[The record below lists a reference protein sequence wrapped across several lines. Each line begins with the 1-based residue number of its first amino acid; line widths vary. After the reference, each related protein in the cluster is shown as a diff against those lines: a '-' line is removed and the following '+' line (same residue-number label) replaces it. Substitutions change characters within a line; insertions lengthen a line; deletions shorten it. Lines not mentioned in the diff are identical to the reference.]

1 MPERSLADWLNLLES
16 RHPSEIEL
24 GLNRVSMVWQRLQAE
39 HGFNQQKSP
48 LAITVAG
55 TNGKGSSL
63 ACMQAI
69 LLEHGYSTGMFTSP
83 HFLHY
88 NERICL
94 GGEPVADQLIV
105 DAFELIEAQ
114 CGDISLTYFEFG
126 TLAALVI
133 FYQAQPDVMLLE
145 VGLGG
150 RLDAINIIDA
160 DVAVLTSV
168 ALDHQDWLGDT
179 REAIAREKLGIARSG
194 RPLIVGEQDHPAGF
208 EQMVAETGANALFAG
223 KDFSLTAEDP
233 FAVSLLCSH
242 WKEPGQLEIDQLAQ
256 SSLLAINK
264 TVALQALLA
273 AGIELEVATSR
284 KALQQVG
291 LRGRQQKLNFRG
303 VEVVLDVAHNPAA
316 ATQLSRSLAAQQGG
330 CVAVASV
337 LDDKDWSGILA
348 AMSPVISHWHI
359 AEISQSSRAS
369 KGQYL
374 LDLLYNAAQ
383 SGDLHQ
389 SIEEAFLQAVDAVSA
404 DSEAQRIVVFG
415 SFHTVALVLNL
426 ILAEV
431 GIE

>member
-24 GLNRVSMVWQRLQAE
+24 GLHRVSLVWQRLQSE
-39 HGFNQQKSP
+39 HGFNQQKPP

-94 GGEPVADQLIV
+94 GGVPVADQIIV

-114 CGDISLTYFEFG
+114 CGNISLTYFEFG

-133 FYQAQPDVMLLE
+133 FYQARPDVMLLE

-179 REAIAREKLGIARSG
+179 REAIAREKLGIARPG
-194 RPLIVGEQDHPAGF
+194 RPLIIGEQDHPAGF
-208 EQMVAETGANALFAG
+208 ELMVAETGADALFAG
-223 KDFSLTAEDP
+223 KHFSHTDGNP
-233 FAVSLLCSH
+233 FAVSLIGIGD
-242 WKEPGQLEIDQLAQ
+242 EDGQVEIDQLAQ

-291 LRGRQQKLNFRG
+291 LRGRQQRLNFRG
-303 VEVVLDVAHNPAA
+303 VEVILDVAHNPAA
-316 ATQLSRSLAAQQGG
+316 ATKLAQRLAAQQGTS
-330 CVAVASV
+330 VAVASV
-337 LDDKDWSGILA
+337 LDDKDWSGILE
-348 AMSPVISHWHI
+348 AMSLVISHWHI
-359 AEISQSSRAS
+359 AEISQISRAS

-374 LDLLYNAAQ
+374 LDLLYNADQ
-383 SGDLHQ
+383 SGDLHR
-389 SIEEAFLQAVDAVSA
+389 SIEEAFLQAVDAVSV
-404 DSEAQRIVVFG
+404 DTEAQRIVVFG

>member
-1 MPERSLADWLNLLES
+1 MPERSLADWLDLLES

-24 GLNRVSMVWQRLQAE
+24 GLHRVSLVWQRLQTE
-39 HGFNQQKSP
+39 HGFNQQKPP

-55 TNGKGSSL
+55 TNGKGSTL
-63 ACMQAI
+63 ACMQAL
-69 LLEHGYSTGMFTSP
+69 LLEHGYTTGMFTSP

-94 GGEPVADQLIV
+94 GGVPVSDQLIV

-114 CGDISLTYFEFG
+114 CDDISLTYFEFG

-133 FYQAQPDVMLLE
+133 FYQARPEVMLLE

-179 REAIAREKLGIARSG
+179 REAIAREKLGIARPG
-194 RPLIVGEQDHPAGF
+194 RPLIIGEQDYPAGF
-208 EQMVAETGANALFAG
+208 EQLVAETGANALFAG
-223 KDFSLTAEDP
+223 KDFSHTDGNP
-233 FAVSLLCSH
+233 FATSLIGSFN
-242 WKEPGQLEIDQLAQ
+242 EQPGQLEIDQLAQ

-273 AGIELEVATSR
+273 AGIALEIDTSR
-284 KALQQVG
+284 RALHQVG
-291 LRGRQQKLNFRG
+291 LTGRQQRINFRG
-303 VEVVLDVAHNPAA
+303 VEVILDVAHNPAA
-316 ATQLSRSLAAQQGG
+316 ATKLAQTLAAQQGAYL
-330 CVAVASV
+330 AVASV
-337 LDDKDWSGILA
+337 LDDKDWSGILG

-374 LDLLYNAAQ
+374 LDLLYNAGQ
-383 SGDLHQ
+383 SGDLHR
-389 SIEEAFLQAVDAVSA
+389 SIEEAFLQAIDAVSV

-431 GIE
+431 GSE

>member
-1 MPERSLADWLNLLES
+1 MPERSLADWLNLLEG

-24 GLNRVSMVWQRLQAE
+24 GLHRVSLVWQRLQSE
-39 HGFNQQKSP
+39 HGFNQQKPP

-94 GGEPVADQLIV
+94 GGVPVADQIIV

-114 CGDISLTYFEFG
+114 CGNISLTYFEFG

-133 FYQAQPDVMLLE
+133 FYQARPDVMLLE

-179 REAIAREKLGIARSG
+179 REAIAREKLGIARPG
-194 RPLIVGEQDHPAGF
+194 RPLIIGEQDHPVGF
-208 EQMVAETGANALFAG
+208 AQMVAETGADPVFAG
-223 KDFSLTAEDP
+223 KDFSHTDGNP
-233 FAVSLLCSH
+233 FAASLIGIGG
-242 WKEPGQLEIDQLAQ
+242 EDGQLEIDQLAQ

-291 LRGRQQKLNFRG
+291 LRGRQQTLNFRG
-303 VEVVLDVAHNPAA
+303 VEVILDVAHNPAA
-316 ATQLSRSLAAQQGG
+316 ATKLAQSLAAQQGTS
-330 CVAVASV
+330 VAVASV
-337 LDDKDWSGILA
+337 LDDKDWSGILG

-359 AEISQSSRAS
+359 AEISQNSRAS

-374 LDLLYNAAQ
+374 LDLLYNADQ
-383 SGDLHQ
+383 SGDLHR
-389 SIEEAFLQAVDAVSA
+389 SIEEAFLQAVDAVSV
-404 DSEAQRIVVFG
+404 DTEAQRIVVFG

>member
-1 MPERSLADWLNLLES
+1 
-16 RHPSEIEL
+16 
-24 GLNRVSMVWQRLQAE
+24 
-39 HGFNQQKSP
+39 
-48 LAITVAG
+48 
-55 TNGKGSSL
+55 
-63 ACMQAI
+63 
-69 LLEHGYSTGMFTSP
+69 MFTSP

>member
-1 MPERSLADWLNLLES
+1 MPERSLADWLDLLES

-24 GLNRVSMVWQRLQAE
+24 GLHRVSLVWQRLQSE
-39 HGFNQQKSP
+39 HGFNQQKPP

-94 GGEPVADQLIV
+94 GGVPVADQIIV

-114 CGDISLTYFEFG
+114 CGNISLTYFEFG

-179 REAIAREKLGIARSG
+179 REAIALEKLGIARPG
-194 RPLIVGEQDHPAGF
+194 RPLIIGEQDHPAGF
-208 EQMVAETGANALFAG
+208 ELMVAETGADALFAG
-223 KDFSLTAEDP
+223 KHFSHTDGNP
-233 FAVSLLCSH
+233 FAASLIGIGG
-242 WKEPGQLEIDQLAQ
+242 EDGQLEIDQLAQ

-273 AGIELEVATSR
+273 AGIELEVANSR

-291 LRGRQQKLNFRG
+291 LRGRQQRLNFRG
-303 VEVVLDVAHNPAA
+303 VEVILDVAHNPAA
-316 ATQLSRSLAAQQGG
+316 ATKLAERLAAQQGTS
-330 CVAVASV
+330 VAVASV
-337 LDDKDWSGILA
+337 LDDKDWSGILD
-348 AMSPVISHWHI
+348 AMSLVISHWHI

-374 LDLLYNAAQ
+374 LDLLYNADQ
-383 SGDLHQ
+383 SGDLHR
-389 SIEEAFLQAVDAVSA
+389 SIEEAFLQAVDAVSV
-404 DSEAQRIVVFG
+404 DTETQRIVVFG
-415 SFHTVALVLNL
+415 SFHMVALVLNL

>member
-24 GLNRVSMVWQRLQAE
+24 GLHRVSLVWQRLQSE
-39 HGFNQQKSP
+39 HGFNQQKPP

-94 GGEPVADQLIV
+94 GGVPVADQIIV

-114 CGDISLTYFEFG
+114 CGNISLTYFEFG

-179 REAIAREKLGIARSG
+179 REAIAREKLGIARPG
-194 RPLIVGEQDHPAGF
+194 RPLIIGEQDHPVGF
-208 EQMVAETGANALFAG
+208 KQMVAETGADPVFAG
-223 KDFSLTAEDP
+223 KDFSHTDGNP
-233 FAVSLLCSH
+233 FAVSLIGIGG
-242 WKEPGQLEIDQLAQ
+242 EDGQLEIDQLAQ

-284 KALQQVG
+284 KALQQAG

-303 VEVVLDVAHNPAA
+303 VEVILDVAHNPAA
-316 ATQLSRSLAAQQGG
+316 ATKLAQRLAAQQGTS
-330 CVAVASV
+330 VAVASV
-337 LDDKDWSGILA
+337 LDDKDWSGILE
-348 AMSPVISHWHI
+348 AMSLVISHWHI
-359 AEISQSSRAS
+359 AEISQISRAS

-374 LDLLYNAAQ
+374 LDLLYNADQ
-383 SGDLHQ
+383 SGDLHR
-389 SIEEAFLQAVDAVSA
+389 SIEEAFLQAVDAVSV
-404 DSEAQRIVVFG
+404 DTEAQRIVVFG

>member
-24 GLNRVSMVWQRLQAE
+24 GLHRLSVVWQRIQIE
-39 HGFNQQKSP
+39 QGFNQQKTP

-94 GGEPVADQLIV
+94 DGKPVADDVIIA
-105 DAFELIEAQ
+105 AFELIESH
-114 CGDISLTYFEFG
+114 CGEISLTYFEFG
-126 TLAALVI
+126 ALAALVI
-133 FYQAQPDVMLLE
+133 FYQAQPQVMLLE

-150 RLDAINIIDA
+150 RLDAINIIDT

-194 RPLIVGEQDHPAGF
+194 RPLVIGEQDYPIGF
-208 EQMVAETGANALFAG
+208 EQMIAETGADALFAG
-223 KDFSLTAEDP
+223 KDFSYTESNP
-233 FAVSLLCSH
+233 FAVNVAG
-242 WKEPGQLEIDQLAQ
+242 PNGQFEIDQLAQ

-273 AGIELEVATSR
+273 AGIELDIETSR
-284 KALQQVG
+284 NVLQQVG
-291 LRGRQQKLNFRG
+291 LTGRQQQLNFRG
-303 VEVVLDVAHNPAA
+303 VEVILDVAHNPAA
-316 ATQLSRSLAAQQGG
+316 ATQLAQSLSAWQGS

-337 LDDKDWSGILA
+337 LDDKDWSGIVG
-348 AMSPVISHWHI
+348 AMSAVIGHWHL

-374 LDLLYNAAQ
+374 LDLLYNADQ
-383 SGDLHQ
+383 KGELHR
-389 SIEEAFLQAVDAVSA
+389 SIEEAFLQAVNAVTV
-404 DSEAQRIVVFG
+404 DGVAQKIVVFG
-415 SFHTVALVLNL
+415 SFHTVALVLHL

-431 GIE
+431 GSE

>member
-1 MPERSLADWLNLLES
+1 MPERSLADWLNLLEG

-24 GLNRVSMVWQRLQAE
+24 GLHRVSLVWQRLQSE
-39 HGFNQQKSP
+39 HGFNQQKPP

-94 GGEPVADQLIV
+94 GGVPVADQIIV

-114 CGDISLTYFEFG
+114 CGNISLTYFEFG

-133 FYQAQPDVMLLE
+133 FYQARPDVMLLE

-179 REAIAREKLGIARSG
+179 REAIAREKLGIARPG
-194 RPLIVGEQDHPAGF
+194 RPLIIGEQDHPVGF
-208 EQMVAETGANALFAG
+208 KQMVAETGADALFAG
-223 KDFSLTAEDP
+223 KDFSYTDENP
-233 FAVSLLCSH
+233 FAVSLIGIGG
-242 WKEPGQLEIDQLAQ
+242 EDGQLEIDQLAQ
-256 SSLLAINK
+256 SSLLATNK

-291 LRGRQQKLNFRG
+291 LRGRQQRLNFRG
-303 VEVVLDVAHNPAA
+303 VEVILDVAHNPAA
-316 ATQLSRSLAAQQGG
+316 ATKLAQSLAAQQGTS
-330 CVAVASV
+330 VAVASV
-337 LDDKDWSGILA
+337 LDDKDWSGILG
-348 AMSPVISHWHI
+348 AMSLVISHWHI
-359 AEISQSSRAS
+359 AEISQISRAS

-374 LDLLYNAAQ
+374 LDLLYNADQ
-383 SGDLHQ
+383 SGDLHR
-389 SIEEAFLQAVDAVSA
+389 SIEEAFLQAVDAVSV
-404 DSEAQRIVVFG
+404 DTEAQRIVVFG

>member
-24 GLNRVSMVWQRLQAE
+24 GLHRVSLVWQRLQSE
-39 HGFNQQKSP
+39 HGFNQQKPP

-94 GGEPVADQLIV
+94 GGVPVADQIIV

-114 CGDISLTYFEFG
+114 CGNISLTYFEFG

-133 FYQAQPDVMLLE
+133 FYQARPDVMLLE

-179 REAIAREKLGIARSG
+179 REAIAREKLGIARPG
-194 RPLIVGEQDHPAGF
+194 RPLIIGEQDHPVGF
-208 EQMVAETGANALFAG
+208 KQMVAETGADALFAG
-223 KDFSLTAEDP
+223 KDFSYTDENP
-233 FAVSLLCSH
+233 FAVSLIGIGG
-242 WKEPGQLEIDQLAQ
+242 EDGQLEIDQLAQ
-256 SSLLAINK
+256 SSLLATNK

-291 LRGRQQKLNFRG
+291 LRGRQQRLNFRG
-303 VEVVLDVAHNPAA
+303 VEVILDVAHNPAA
-316 ATQLSRSLAAQQGG
+316 ATKLAQCLAAQQGTS
-330 CVAVASV
+330 VAVASV
-337 LDDKDWSGILA
+337 LDDKDWSGILD
-348 AMSPVISHWHI
+348 AMSLVISHWHI
-359 AEISQSSRAS
+359 AEISQISRAS

-374 LDLLYNAAQ
+374 LDLLYNADQ
-383 SGDLHQ
+383 SGDLHR
-389 SIEEAFLQAVDAVSA
+389 SIEEAFLQAVDAVSV
-404 DSEAQRIVVFG
+404 DTEAQRIVVFG

>member
-1 MPERSLADWLNLLES
+1 MPERSLADWLNLLEG

-24 GLNRVSMVWQRLQAE
+24 GLHRVSLVWQRLQSE
-39 HGFNQQKSP
+39 HGFNQQKPP

-94 GGEPVADQLIV
+94 GGVPVADQIIV

-114 CGDISLTYFEFG
+114 CGNISLTYFEFG

-179 REAIAREKLGIARSG
+179 REAIAREKLGIARPG
-194 RPLIVGEQDHPAGF
+194 RPLIIGEQDHPVGF
-208 EQMVAETGANALFAG
+208 AQMVAETGADPVFAG
-223 KDFSLTAEDP
+223 KDFSHTDGNP
-233 FAVSLLCSH
+233 FAASLIGIGG
-242 WKEPGQLEIDQLAQ
+242 EDGQLEIDQLAQ

-291 LRGRQQKLNFRG
+291 LRGRQQTLNFRG
-303 VEVVLDVAHNPAA
+303 VEVILDVAHNPAA
-316 ATQLSRSLAAQQGG
+316 ATKLAQSLAAQQGTS
-330 CVAVASV
+330 VAVASV
-337 LDDKDWSGILA
+337 LDDKDWSGILG

-359 AEISQSSRAS
+359 AEISQNSRAS

-374 LDLLYNAAQ
+374 LDLLYNADQ
-383 SGDLHQ
+383 SGDLHR
-389 SIEEAFLQAVDAVSA
+389 SIEEAFLQAVDAVSV
-404 DSEAQRIVVFG
+404 DTEAQRIVVFG

>member
-24 GLNRVSMVWQRLQAE
+24 GLHRVSLVWQRLQSE
-39 HGFNQQKSP
+39 HGFNQQNPP

-83 HFLHY
+83 HFLQY

-94 GGEPVADQLIV
+94 GGVPVADQIIV
-105 DAFELIEAQ
+105 DAFQLIEAQ
-114 CGDISLTYFEFG
+114 CGNISLTYFEFG

-133 FYQAQPDVMLLE
+133 FYQARPDLMLLE

-179 REAIAREKLGIARSG
+179 REAIAREKLGIARPG
-194 RPLIVGEQDHPAGF
+194 RPLIIGEEDHPAGF
-208 EQMVAETGANALFAG
+208 ELMVAETGADALFAG
-223 KDFSLTAEDP
+223 KDFSHTDENP
-233 FAVSLLCSH
+233 FAASLVGIGGE
-242 WKEPGQLEIDQLAQ
+242 EPGQLEIDQLAQ

-303 VEVVLDVAHNPAA
+303 VEVILDVAHNPAA
-316 ATQLSRSLAAQQGG
+316 ATKLAQSLVTQQGTS
-330 CVAVASV
+330 VAVASV
-337 LDDKDWSGILA
+337 LDDKDWSGILG
-348 AMSPVISHWHI
+348 AMRPVISHWHI

-374 LDLLYNAAQ
+374 LDLLYNADQ
-383 SGDLHQ
+383 SGDLHR
-389 SIEEAFLQAVDAVSA
+389 SIEEAFLQAVDAVSV

>member
-1 MPERSLADWLNLLES
+1 MPERSLADWLNLLEG

-24 GLNRVSMVWQRLQAE
+24 GLHRVSLVWQRLQSE
-39 HGFNQQKSP
+39 HGFNQQKPP

-94 GGEPVADQLIV
+94 GGVPVADQIIV

-114 CGDISLTYFEFG
+114 CGNISLTYFEFG

-133 FYQAQPDVMLLE
+133 FYQARPDVMLLE

-179 REAIAREKLGIARSG
+179 REAIAREKLGIARPG
-194 RPLIVGEQDHPAGF
+194 RPLIIGEQDHPVGF
-208 EQMVAETGANALFAG
+208 KQMVAETGADALFAG
-223 KDFSLTAEDP
+223 KDFSYTDENP
-233 FAVSLLCSH
+233 FAVSLIGIGG
-242 WKEPGQLEIDQLAQ
+242 EDGQLEIDQLAQ
-256 SSLLAINK
+256 SSLLATNK

-291 LRGRQQKLNFRG
+291 LRGRQQRLNFRG
-303 VEVVLDVAHNPAA
+303 VEVILDVAHNPAA
-316 ATQLSRSLAAQQGG
+316 ATKLAQCLAAQQGTS
-330 CVAVASV
+330 VAVASV
-337 LDDKDWSGILA
+337 LDDKDWSGILD
-348 AMSPVISHWHI
+348 AMSLVISHWHI
-359 AEISQSSRAS
+359 AEISQISRAS

-374 LDLLYNAAQ
+374 LDLLYNADQ
-383 SGDLHQ
+383 SGDLHR
-389 SIEEAFLQAVDAVSA
+389 SIEEAFLQAVDAVSV
-404 DSEAQRIVVFG
+404 DTEAQRIVVFG

>member
-24 GLNRVSMVWQRLQAE
+24 GLHRVSLVWQRLQSE
-39 HGFNQQKSP
+39 HGFNQQKPP

-94 GGEPVADQLIV
+94 GGVPVADQIIV

-114 CGDISLTYFEFG
+114 CGNISLTYFEFG

-133 FYQAQPDVMLLE
+133 FYQARPDVMLLE

-179 REAIAREKLGIARSG
+179 KEAIAREKLGIARPG
-194 RPLIVGEQDHPAGF
+194 RPLIIGEQDHPVGF
-208 EQMVAETGANALFAG
+208 KQMVAETGADALFAG
-223 KDFSLTAEDP
+223 KDFSYTDENP
-233 FAVSLLCSH
+233 FAVSLIGIGG
-242 WKEPGQLEIDQLAQ
+242 EDGQLEIDQLAQ
-256 SSLLAINK
+256 SSLLATNK

-291 LRGRQQKLNFRG
+291 LRGRQQRLNFRG
-303 VEVVLDVAHNPAA
+303 VEVILDVAHNPAA
-316 ATQLSRSLAAQQGG
+316 ATKLAQRLAAQQGTS
-330 CVAVASV
+330 VAVASV
-337 LDDKDWSGILA
+337 LDDKDWSGILD
-348 AMSPVISHWHI
+348 AMSLVISHWHI
-359 AEISQSSRAS
+359 AEISQISRAS

-374 LDLLYNAAQ
+374 LDLLYNADQ
-383 SGDLHQ
+383 SGDLHR
-389 SIEEAFLQAVDAVSA
+389 SIEEAFLQAVDAVSV
-404 DSEAQRIVVFG
+404 DTEAQRIVVFG

>member
-1 MPERSLADWLNLLES
+1 MPERSLADWLDLLES

-24 GLNRVSMVWQRLQAE
+24 GLHRVSLVWQRLQSE
-39 HGFNQQKSP
+39 HGFNQQKPP

-94 GGEPVADQLIV
+94 GGVPVADQIIV

-114 CGDISLTYFEFG
+114 CGNISLTYFEFG

-133 FYQAQPDVMLLE
+133 FYQARPDVMLLE

-179 REAIAREKLGIARSG
+179 REAIAREKLGIARPG
-194 RPLIVGEQDHPAGF
+194 RPLIIGEQDHPAGF
-208 EQMVAETGANALFAG
+208 KLMVAETGADPVFAG
-223 KDFSLTAEDP
+223 KDFSHTDENP
-233 FAVSLLCSH
+233 FAVSLIGIGG
-242 WKEPGQLEIDQLAQ
+242 EDGQLEIDQLAQ
-256 SSLLAINK
+256 SSLLATNK

-291 LRGRQQKLNFRG
+291 LRGRQQNLNFRG
-303 VEVVLDVAHNPAA
+303 VQVILDVAHNPAA
-316 ATQLSRSLAAQQGG
+316 ATKLAQRLAAQQGTS
-330 CVAVASV
+330 VAVASV
-337 LDDKDWSGILA
+337 LDDKDWTGILD
-348 AMSPVISHWHI
+348 AMSLVISHWHI
-359 AEISQSSRAS
+359 AEISQISRAS

-374 LDLLYNAAQ
+374 LDLLYNADL
-383 SGDLHQ
+383 SGDLHR
-389 SIEEAFLQAVDAVSA
+389 SIEEAFLQAVDAVSV
-404 DSEAQRIVVFG
+404 DTEAQRIVVFG

>member
-1 MPERSLADWLNLLES
+1 MPERSLADWLNLLEG

-24 GLNRVSMVWQRLQAE
+24 GLHRVSLVWQRLQSE
-39 HGFNQQKSP
+39 HGFNQQKPP

-94 GGEPVADQLIV
+94 GGVPVADQIIV

-114 CGDISLTYFEFG
+114 CGNISLTYFEFG

-133 FYQAQPDVMLLE
+133 FYQARPDVMLLE

-179 REAIAREKLGIARSG
+179 REAIAREKLGIARPG
-194 RPLIVGEQDHPAGF
+194 RPLIIGEQDHPVGF
-208 EQMVAETGANALFAG
+208 KQMVAETGADALFAG
-223 KDFSLTAEDP
+223 KDFSYTDENP
-233 FAVSLLCSH
+233 FAVSLIGIGG
-242 WKEPGQLEIDQLAQ
+242 EDGQLEIDQLAQ
-256 SSLLAINK
+256 SSLLATNK

-291 LRGRQQKLNFRG
+291 LRGRQQRLNFRG
-303 VEVVLDVAHNPAA
+303 VEVILDVAHNPAA
-316 ATQLSRSLAAQQGG
+316 ATKLAQSLAAQQGTS
-330 CVAVASV
+330 VAVASV
-337 LDDKDWSGILA
+337 LDDKDWSGILG

-359 AEISQSSRAS
+359 AEISQNSRAS

-374 LDLLYNAAQ
+374 LDLLYNADQ
-383 SGDLHQ
+383 SGDLHR
-389 SIEEAFLQAVDAVSA
+389 SIEEAFLQAVDAVSV
-404 DSEAQRIVVFG
+404 DTEAQRIVVFG

>member
-24 GLNRVSMVWQRLQAE
+24 GLHRVSLVWQRLQSE
-39 HGFNQQKSP
+39 HGFNQQKPP

-94 GGEPVADQLIV
+94 GGVPVADQIIV

-114 CGDISLTYFEFG
+114 CGNISLTYFEFG

-179 REAIAREKLGIARSG
+179 REAIAREKLGIARPG
-194 RPLIVGEQDHPAGF
+194 RPLIIGEQDHPAGF
-208 EQMVAETGANALFAG
+208 ELMVAETGADALFAG
-223 KDFSLTAEDP
+223 KHFSHTDGNP
-233 FAVSLLCSH
+233 FAVSLIGIGD
-242 WKEPGQLEIDQLAQ
+242 EDGQVEIDQLAQ

-291 LRGRQQKLNFRG
+291 LRGRQQRLNFRG
-303 VEVVLDVAHNPAA
+303 VEVILDVAHNPAA
-316 ATQLSRSLAAQQGG
+316 ATKLAQRLAAQQGTS
-330 CVAVASV
+330 VAVASV
-337 LDDKDWSGILA
+337 LDDKDWSGILE
-348 AMSPVISHWHI
+348 AMSLVISHWHI
-359 AEISQSSRAS
+359 AEISQISRAS

-374 LDLLYNAAQ
+374 LDLLYNADQ
-383 SGDLHQ
+383 SGDLHR
-389 SIEEAFLQAVDAVSA
+389 SIEEAFLQAVDAVSV
-404 DSEAQRIVVFG
+404 DTEAQRIVVFG